1 MHCSPSGRSEFRCGM
16 SSNTADPRNRRYEA
30 QNVFL
35 KILESAP
42 QGRRRLQ
49 SFFPKSGILLQ
60 GREFAA
66 RLRRAVKNICS
77 DHLKK
82 IFLQMSKYRKILLL
96 RFLKICS
103 KKCFPKIFCSEKYF
117 QKNLKISKSRDFR
130 KIFSPTKSCQKSL
143 RIWEYL
149 SLEKPS
155 ILAKKVFD
163 FRPKFFFAYVEK
175 CQNPLLIPYW
185 NCGRNSFS
193 RFWDLEQD
201 PGICV
206 SQRGASSMV
215 KKYLEHAHQT
225 LRIIQLYHVAVP
237 YRI

>member
-1 MHCSPSGRSEFRCGM
+1 MEWIFGLEGEFFGLIIKCHFLRCFE
-16 SSNTADPRNRRYEA
+16 N
-30 QNVFL
+30 
-35 KILESAP
+35 IL
-42 QGRRRLQ
+42 
-49 SFFPKSGILLQ
+49 
-60 GREFAA
+60 
-66 RLRRAVKNICS
+66 
-77 DHLKK
+77 
-82 IFLQMSKYRKILLL
+82 
-96 RFLKICS
+96 
-103 KKCFPKIFCSEKYF
+103 KYF
-117 QKNLKISKSRDFR
+117 FKKKYFPNKKSQTLKISRFS
-130 KIFSPTKSCQKSL
+130 KIFFPTKSCQKSL

-163 FRPKFFFAYVEK
+163 FRPKNCFAYVEK

-225 LRIIQLYHVAVP
+225 LRIIQLYHGPPP